1 MNTTRP
7 APAPAESSILKAAHS
22 DAARDRRDDIMA
34 TRILIVD
41 DERVVTEVVE
51 RYLKL
56 EGYDAA
62 IASDGADALK
72 VAQDWNP
79 HLVVLDLMLPVLDGL
94 EVCRILRK
102 NSDVPII
109 MLTARGEETDRIVGL
124 EMGADDYMVK
134 PFSPR
139 ELVARVKS
147 VLRRAQ
153 ASPGT
158 GTGSTLK
165 FGSLEINP
173 DTREVTDGPRKVTL
187 TAKEFDLL
195 FFLGSHPNHVFTRT
209 QLMDQVWD
217 SSYAADYSTVTVHIR
232 RLRAKLE
239 SDPLKPRYIKTVWGV
254 GYKFEE

>member
-1 MNTTRP
+1 MNTSQP
-7 APAPAESSILKAAHS
+7 APAPANSRILKAAHS
-22 DAARDRRDDIMA
+22 DAVRDRRDDIMA

-109 MLTARGEETDRIVGL
+109 MLTRARRGERPHRRTR
-124 EMGADDYMVK
+124 MGADDYMVK
-134 PFSPR
+134 PSPR
-139 ELVARVKS
+139 EPR
-147 VLRRAQ
+147 
-153 ASPGT
+153 
-158 GTGSTLK
+158 GS
-165 FGSLEINP
+165 E
-173 DTREVTDGPRKVTL
+173 
-187 TAKEFDLL
+187 
-195 FFLGSHPNHVFTRT
+195 
-209 QLMDQVWD
+209 
-217 SSYAADYSTVTVHIR
+217 
-232 RLRAKLE
+232 
-239 SDPLKPRYIKTVWGV
+239 
-254 GYKFEE
+254 

>member
-1 MNTTRP
+1 MNASQS
-7 APAPAESSILKAAHS
+7 APPSADSRILVPIPGTVKDLS
-22 DAARDRRDDIMA
+22 LNTMA
-34 TRILIVD
+34 TRILVVD

-56 EGYDAA
+56 EGYDVA
-62 IASDGADALK
+62 IAGDGAEALK
-72 VAQDWNP
+72 AAQEFKPD
-79 HLVVLDLMLPVLDGL
+79 LVVLDLMLPILDGL

-102 NSDVPII
+102 DTDLPII
-109 MLTARGEETDRIVGL
+109 MLTARGDETDRIVGL

-153 ASPGT
+153 SGPGSS
-158 GTGSTLK
+158 TGSALK
-165 FGSLEINP
+165 HGSLTINP
-173 DTREVTDGPRKVTL
+173 DTREVTDGPRQITL
-187 TAKEFDLL
+187 TAKEFDLV
-195 FFLGSHPNHVFTRT
+195 FFLASHPNRVFTRT

-217 SSYAADYSTVTVHIR
+217 YTYAADYSTVTVHIR

-239 SDPLKPRYIKTVWGV
+239 ADPLKPRYIKTVWGV
-254 GYKFEE
+254 GYKFEA